1 MTSANSRQ
9 ADHPIDPLFLERWSP
24 RAFTGEVISES
35 DLFTMLE
42 AGRWAASSY
51 NSQPWR
57 FLYARRDTPNWER
70 FLGLLNDFNRSWA
83 KNASALVVLV
93 SNSLMRP
100 PGAEKDVPS
109 HSHSLD
115 AGAAKRS
122 PELGPLQIS
131 AGGMLAIGEGPDTKA
146 LLDFLRPMYALYVG
160 GMGARGKNFYN
171 TLFSRYGY
179 EAEAKE
185 IQDLYL
191 DGKKKEAE
199 AAVPLELL
207 ERAHLVGPESWVKER
222 LAAFEEAGVTN
233 LQIVAA
239 TDDPPALVR
248 QLKGMVS

>member
-1 MTSANSRQ
+1 MTAANSRQ

-93 SNSLMRP
+93 SNSLMHP

-115 AGAAKRS
+115 AGAAIGNVQLQASRMGWQAHGMVGFDMDRAFA
-122 PELGPLQIS
+122 ELNVPQGYRVE
-131 AGGMLAIGEGPDTKA
+131 AAYAIGRPGDKA
-146 LLDFLRPMYALYVG
+146 MLPEALQ
-160 GMGARGKNFYN
+160 ARE
-171 TLFSRYGY
+171 TPSPR
-179 EAEAKE
+179 
-185 IQDLYL
+185 
-191 DGKKKEAE
+191 
-199 AAVPLELL
+199 VPL
-207 ERAHLVGPESWVKER
+207 SQT
-222 LAAFEEAGVTN
+222 AFEGGFP
-233 LQIVAA
+233 AA
-239 TDDPPALVR
+239 
-248 QLKGMVS
+248 